1 MADATPI
8 HDSVDALSM
17 AAAAR
22 YLKDSKDTVRRAIR
36 RGELD
41 AVRPNKQGDGW
52 RIYPAALDRW
62 LHEYGDRVEKH
73 RLRSATPTILPEDDT
88 AARSASPSATPSAI
102 RRKSSTETELE
113 RRVAVLEER
122 QARTKDILL
131 QVDELLQEQQS
142 RIDDIRADKGHMVT
156 LLKQAHDRLI
166 DVDTERKQL
175 LNRLLVIM
183 DVNIPDAPETTDTV
197 RRDRH

>member
-8 HDSVDALSM
+8 QDSVDALSL

-22 YLKDSKDTVRRAIR
+22 YLKVSKDTVRRAIR

-52 RIYPAALDRW
+52 RIYPVALDRW

-73 RLRSATPTILPEDDT
+73 RLRTATPITPPEDET
-88 AARSASPSATPSAI
+88 ATRSAPPSATPSAI
-102 RRKSSTETELE
+102 HRKKSTKTEME
-113 RRVAVLEER
+113 RQVAVLEER
-122 QARTKDILL
+122 QARTRDSLL
-131 QVDELLQEQQS
+131 QVDELLHEQQA
-142 RIDDIRADKGHMVT
+142 RIDDIRADKRHMVA
-156 LLKQAHDRLI
+156 LLKQAHDRLVE
-166 DVDTERKQL
+166 VDTERRQL
-175 LNRLLVIM
+175 LNRLLAIM

-197 RRDRH
+197 RRNKH

>member
-1 MADATPI
+1 MADATSI
-8 HDSVDALSM
+8 QDNVDALSM

-22 YLKDSKDTVRRAIR
+22 YLKVSKDTVRRAIR

-73 RLRSATPTILPEDDT
+73 RLRSATPITRPEDDT
-88 AARSASPSATPSAI
+88 ATRSASPSATPNAI
-102 RRKSSTETELE
+102 HRKTSTETEME
-113 RRVAVLEER
+113 RRLAVLEER
-122 QARTKDILL
+122 QARTRDILL
-131 QVDELLQEQQS
+131 QVDELLQEQQA
-142 RIDDIRADKGHMVT
+142 RIGDMRADKRHMVA
-156 LLKQAHDRLI
+156 LLKQAHDRLV
-166 DVDTERKQL
+166 DVDTERRQL
-175 LNRLLVIM
+175 LNRLLAII
-183 DVNIPDAPETTDTV
+183 DVNIPDAPETDDAV